1 MKIENKYTM
10 WCTNCGK
17 FVTIYADGVD
27 NWADLVCTK
36 CHLIIVTIKEKN
48 WLSKRLRD
56 LVVYRYENQW
66 DKIWIMLYRRKYE
79 RN

>member
-1 MKIENKYTM
+1 MINVTKYELCYIGGSMKIENKYTM

-36 CHLIIVTIKEKN
+36 CHLIIVTIEEKN
-48 WLSKRLRD
+48 
-56 LVVYRYENQW
+56 
-66 DKIWIMLYRRKYE
+66 
-79 RN
+79 